1 MDYINISQTIGI
13 DTLINKK
20 LLAASAI
27 FKHVRK
33 GEVLKLANLHN
44 VDAEVLDKITILEIK
59 SERIK
64 DADKVAN
71 VKRELELL
79 SASWLEAVEQDDS
92 VRRIH
97 AELKTINEALW
108 EIEDD
113 IRDKERARE
122 FDQVFIDLARSV
134 YVTNDQR
141 ANAKKELNIY
151 LGSEIVEEKSYQDYS

>member
-1 MDYINISQTIGI
+1 MDIIQVPVSPG
-13 DTLINKK
+13 
-20 LLAASAI
+20 
-27 FKHVRK
+27 
-33 GEVLKLANLHN
+33 
-44 VDAEVLDKITILEIK
+44 EVLDKITILEIK

-79 SASWLEAVEQDDS
+79 SASWRAAVDEDDE

-97 AELKTINEALW
+97 TELKTINEALW

-113 IRDKERARE
+113 IRDKEKARE
-122 FDQVFIDLARSV
+122 FDQVFIDLARAV

-141 ANAKKELNIY
+141 ANAKKELNVY